1 MVILTADWQAAGLLT
16 QALSQPLSVPTWVR
30 MPPWALAALVPLES
44 AAQPVLTEQL
54 AARDVT
60 YTPES
65 DILRTLLR
73 KGVQ

>member
-1 MVILTADWQAAGLLT
+1 
-16 QALSQPLSVPTWVR
+16 

-44 AAQPVLTEQL
+44 AAQPVLTVQL

-73 KGVQ
+73 KGAQ